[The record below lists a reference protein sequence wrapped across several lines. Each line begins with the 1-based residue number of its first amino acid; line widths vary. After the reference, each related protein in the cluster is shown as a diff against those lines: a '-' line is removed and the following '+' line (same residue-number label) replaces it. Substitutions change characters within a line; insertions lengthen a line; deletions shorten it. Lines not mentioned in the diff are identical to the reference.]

1 MNPGTDEVVGRQE
14 EREGE
19 ASLPAFL
26 IVDDDADMRR
36 YVGRCLRPMA
46 GRVVEARNGAEALGL
61 VREAGPGGFDLI
73 IADIV
78 MPGMDGLSLR
88 KALATDPALGA
99 PTVLLITGENPGPGA
114 EPLLRKPF
122 NARTLRRRV
131 GDLLAAAHGASE
143 ES

>member
-1 MNPGTDEVVGRQE
+1 MP
-14 EREGE
+14 
-19 ASLPAFL
+19 SIL
-26 IVDDDADMRR
+26 IVDDDPDMRR
-36 YVGRCLRPMA
+36 YLERCLRPMA
-46 GRVVEARNGAEALGL
+46 SRVVEARNGAEALGL

-73 IADIV
+73 ITDVV

-88 KALATDPALGA
+88 KALAIDPTLGA
-99 PTVLLITGENPGPGA
+99 PAVLLITGENPGPGA

-131 GDLLAAAHGASE
+131 GDLLAGARGASE